1 MIMPGFLENFLSALK
16 RKFPFLNNDYVNPD
30 VVTGVVMHLVLFLII
45 LFLVLLLLQHL
56 QTLLP

>member
-30 VVTGVVMHLVLFLII
+30 VVSGLLLHLVLFLVI
-45 LFLVLLLLQHL
+45 LFLVLLLLQRL
-56 QTLLP
+56 QALFP